1 MILAYSVYNFLNLDM
16 DLLFLSNLIG
26 QGIKTSQFLKC
37 GPQITSSAFIEM
49 QTFVSKPTKS
59 ETPGLRPSYLGTNVS
74 EQLFFKKVMATFC
87 HLKPTNK
94 LFI

>member
-37 GPQITSSAFIEM
+37 GPQITSSAL
-49 QTFVSKPTKS
+49 P
-59 ETPGLRPSYLGTNVS
+59 LRIHRN
-74 EQLFFKKVMATFC
+74 ANFC
-87 HLKPTNK
+87 L
-94 LFI
+94 